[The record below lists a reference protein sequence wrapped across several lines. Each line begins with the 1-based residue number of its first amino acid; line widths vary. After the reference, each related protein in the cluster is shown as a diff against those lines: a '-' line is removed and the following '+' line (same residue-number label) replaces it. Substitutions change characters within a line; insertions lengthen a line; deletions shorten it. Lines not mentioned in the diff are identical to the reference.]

1 MTSPIR
7 ATGGPGA
14 AIIAGLE
21 VAMTDPRRKSNPRP
35 GGDGR
40 AVHDLGG
47 LAGGPID
54 RGEHAVSLHEKR
66 VDALLFLL
74 VENKRRIFRVDA
86 LRRTIEDYS
95 QGEYDG
101 LGYYDRWARAIRN
114 LLVEQEVLTADEID
128 ARMADV
134 RRRLEDEGVTVIERG
149 T

>member
-1 MTSPIR
+1 
-7 ATGGPGA
+7 
-14 AIIAGLE
+14 
-21 VAMTDPRRKSNPRP
+21 MTDPEWKTNPRE
-35 GGDGR
+35 GGGGR

-47 LAGGPID
+47 LPGGPID
-54 RGEHAVSLHEKR
+54 HSEHAVSLHEKR

-95 QGEYDG
+95 QSEYDG

-134 RRRLEDEGVTVIERG
+134 RRRLEDEGVTVVERR